1 MPEFNPDSAV
11 ERYTGPL
18 PIYLSSAREMD
29 HKYMNIPIKPL
40 FIEEMENVKKDQ
52 GIPRQTT
59 LLNELRV
66 LLVNYTPAERV
77 AMFEMMT
84 QDYCDTCGHAI
95 RDGVLCQ
102 CDHYPQQPS

>member
-1 MPEFNPDSAV
+1 MLSIVGDMP
-11 ERYTGPL
+11 
-18 PIYLSSAREMD
+18 
-29 HKYMNIPIKPL
+29 NIPITPPEATDQL
-40 FIEEMENVKKDQ
+40 MTLEEIRSHRTD
-52 GIPRQTT
+52 T
-59 LLNELRV
+59 LLNELRA

-102 CDHYPQQPS
+102 CDKP